1 MRDAGRSERTR
12 DLLVRATAQ
21 VIAQGCPADAG
32 LVTIVNRAGVSR
44 GALYHHFPSTTELI
58 ATVYRQARCR
68 VLAMARARLVG
79 PASEGL
85 GCFLAELG
93 REMTDDE
100 VVRAGMQLAADG
112 TTGPPSLRDEVL
124 ALVRTYMRG
133 QHGEDETASAPLVD
147 VAELVTAGVAAVRF
161 DAMAFESQWQLLKP
175 LFVAAGAAPGS
186 SPAT

>member
-21 VIAQGCPADAG
+21 VIAQGRPADAG

-112 TTGPPSLRDEVL
+112 TTGPPALRDEVL
-124 ALVRTYMRG
+124 ALVRTYMLG
-133 QHGEDETASAPLVD
+133 QHGEDEPASAPLVE
-147 VAELVTAGVAAVRF
+147 VAELVTAGVTTVRF

-175 LFVAAGAAPGS
+175 LFAAARAAPGR